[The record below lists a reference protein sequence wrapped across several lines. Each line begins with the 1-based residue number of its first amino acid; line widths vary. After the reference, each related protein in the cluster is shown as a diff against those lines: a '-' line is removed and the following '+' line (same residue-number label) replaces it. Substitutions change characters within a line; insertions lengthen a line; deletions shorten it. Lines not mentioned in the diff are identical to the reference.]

1 MRIKWAKGWKKQLLT
16 KVTISLGYPCAK
28 RFCIISTGAGIF
40 PVLAPMA
47 SLVLFTNSV
56 HLHTNLMACM
66 LCVSPFHGWRR
77 WGPERSSDL
86 SKATQPRRS
95 GAPESI
101 QPPPEGGT
109 ITCAS
114 KRCGNWAR
122 LHLGGCG
129 APGWSWGGV
138 SGPAPPRQRF
148 PLRSPWRWTQDCPP
162 KTQCSWKYTFQG
174 GLKVC
179 NERIWN
185 SCSHQ

>member
-129 APGWSWGGV
+129 APGWSWGGGSLDQLHHV
-138 SGPAPPRQRF
+138 KGF
-148 PLRSPWRWTQDCPP
+148 L
-162 KTQCSWKYTFQG
+162 
-174 GLKVC
+174 
-179 NERIWN
+179 
-185 SCSHQ
+185 